1 MLLTA
6 VLNPLFNHRG
16 LTILCWLPGGN
27 PLTLEAIAYGIAA
40 AGMLAAAISWF
51 YCLNRVFTTDKFVW
65 LFGRIIPF
73 LSLLVSMT
81 LRFVPQF
88 TARARAVAECQR
100 DLRGREET
108 KLLRRARE
116 RAAGALHCGH
126 LGAGERHPYRRQHE
140 KPGIRLARP
149 DIFFPVQVYSPR

>member
-1 MLLTA
+1 MQAAAILPLMLLTA

-88 TARARAVAECQR
+88 TARARAVAGVPAGSAGPGGDEAPPAGPGTGCGCSP
-100 DLRGREET
+100 LWSPGRWRT
-108 KLLRRARE
+108 PSIPPTA
-116 RAAGALHCGH
+116 
-126 LGAGERHPYRRQHE
+126 
-140 KPGIRLARP
+140 
-149 DIFFPVQVYSPR
+149 